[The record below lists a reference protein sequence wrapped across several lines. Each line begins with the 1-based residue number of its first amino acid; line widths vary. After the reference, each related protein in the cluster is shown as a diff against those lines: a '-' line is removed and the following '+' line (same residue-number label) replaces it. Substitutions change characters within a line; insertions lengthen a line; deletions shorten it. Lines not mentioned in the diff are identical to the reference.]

1 MNPSRLRQ
9 PSRTIKEQLSWHPRV
24 PKTLAV
30 EADEDLTD
38 PAIPAVEEDDPW
50 TSGPQNAT
58 ANYQPTDGAQTAQ
71 SGNDQPEA
79 VHIED
84 FDNAEISDIDKSYND
99 YLPPLDLDGGISGDN
114 EIFLD
119 DIDNVDE
126 WDEPEPLAKAN
137 SELNE
142 RLYPPDNDLTGLS
155 RVLKINELISRIK
168 PITDEQRMRIA
179 TLLGEF
185 SINRLQSRLPW
196 LCKQDWS
203 GRSLL
208 LFLQFRNIWD
218 SNCSRRWWE
227 YSFWH
232 PGLECWYPTYSRN
245 NLAWDATYGLI
256 QQRLRC
262 APDEVINE
270 DWFDEWNSLALW
282 ARGFP
287 SFASFA
293 VLRARFG
300 DTEEWREYIDPHNN
314 RNERNPIYPTYSYF
328 SKSILDI
335 TEETDL
341 KCLLSKSRDFRI
353 FTPEQKLLLA
363 IVETALVDYRRLKE
377 ETTERNRSSTQQRFQ
392 EVKNWFLSDDIEKFT
407 SFENICDIFD
417 IDSSFIKKII
427 RLASLADATNDIKK
441 RNYL

>member
-99 YLPPLDLDGGISGDN
+99 SLPPLV
-114 EIFLD
+114 LD
-119 DIDNVDE
+119 DDTDGVDT
-126 WDEPEPLAKAN
+126 WDEPEPQAEAN

-142 RLYPPDNDLTGLS
+142 RLYPPDNDVTDLS
-155 RVLKINELISRIK
+155 RVLKISELISRIK
-168 PITDEQRMRIA
+168 PITNEQQRGITA
-179 TLLGEF
+179 LLKEF
-185 SINRLQSRLPW
+185 SVKHLRSWLPW
-196 LCKQDWS
+196 LHKQKWS
-203 GRSLL
+203 GHSLL

-218 SNCSRRWWE
+218 SDCNRRWWE

-245 NLAWDATYGLI
+245 NLTRYAMYRLI
-256 QQRLRC
+256 QRRLHRSPNC
-262 APDEVINE
+262 GPNEVINE
-270 DWFDEWNSLALW
+270 DWFEEWNSFALYT
-282 ARGFP
+282 RGFP

-293 VLRARFG
+293 VFRAKFDDGKEWRQYVDVSDDVEEDEDDEFG
-300 DTEEWREYIDPHNN
+300 NGEEWREYIESAWKDVW
-314 RNERNPIYPTYSYF
+314 
-328 SKSILDI
+328 KA
-335 TEETDL
+335 
-341 KCLLSKSRDFRI
+341 LL
-353 FTPEQKLLLA
+353 
-363 IVETALVDYRRLKE
+363 
-377 ETTERNRSSTQQRFQ
+377 
-392 EVKNWFLSDDIEKFT
+392 
-407 SFENICDIFD
+407 
-417 IDSSFIKKII
+417 
-427 RLASLADATNDIKK
+427 
-441 RNYL
+441 